1 MCISIHQLCYVH
13 VDMEPLFHALNLTV
27 NKGER
32 LALVGKNGSGKS
44 TLLRIIEGSLQPASG
59 EVICSST
66 PYYVPQHFGQF
77 GEMTVAEA
85 LKVDIPIKALQAILS
100 GDASEENFSLLN
112 DDWSVEER
120 SLSALAFW
128 DLDYIDLSQRMHT
141 LSGGEKT
148 KVFLAGIQIH
158 SPEIILMDEPTNHLD
173 SKSRNKLYDM
183 IRTGRSTMLIVSH
196 DRTLLNLLTCICE
209 LDRSSIITYGGN
221 YEFYKEQKEQA
232 LNAMQEQLDEKEK
245 DLRLA
250 RKLARETI
258 ERKNKSS
265 VRGEKQ
271 AVKKGGPRIA
281 MGNMK
286 DKAEKSTVKLNDIH
300 VEKMT
305 ALQSSI
311 SELQQAI
318 PDQRL
323 LQTDFNSSGLHIGKI
338 LINAERVNFSYGGSE
353 TDRLWQAPL
362 TLEVRSG
369 DRIHISGNN
378 GSGKTTLVKLFLGEL
393 EPTDGFITR
402 ADFSWLYIDQECS
415 LIDGELTVYEQTE
428 RFNTGLKPEHELKS
442 ILSRYL
448 FPYGTWEKKCCYL
461 SGGEKIRL
469 LFCCLMI
476 GNNTPDVFIL
486 DEPTNNLDIQS
497 VDIITAAIKSYRGT
511 VLLISHDN
519 YFKREIKIT
528 RSVELFNSGSVIKI

>member
-13 VDMEPLFHALNLTV
+13 ADMEPLFHDLNLTV
-27 NKGER
+27 NKGVR

-44 TLLRIIEGSLQPASG
+44 TLLRIIEGSLKPASG
-59 EVICSST
+59 EIICSST
-66 PYYVPQHFGQF
+66 PYYIPQHFGQF
-77 GEMTVAEA
+77 GGMTVAEA
-85 LKVDIPIKALQAILS
+85 LKIDIRIRALQAILS
-100 GDASEENFSLLN
+100 GDVSEENFILLN

-120 SLSALAFW
+120 CLSALASW
-128 DLDYIDLSQRMHT
+128 GLDYISLSQQMYT

-173 SKSRNKLYDM
+173 SRSREKLYD
-183 IRTGRSTMLIVSH
+183 IVRTGRSTMLIVSH
-196 DRTLLNLLTCICE
+196 DRTLLNLLSCICE
-209 LDRSSIITYGGN
+209 LDRSSITTYGGN

-232 LNAMQEQLDEKEK
+232 LNVMQEQLDEKEK
-245 DLRLA
+245 ELRLA
-250 RKLARETI
+250 RKLAREVI

-271 AVKKGGPRIA
+271 AIKKGVPRIA

-286 DKAEKSTVKLNDIH
+286 DKAEKNTVKLNDIH
-300 VEKMT
+300 VEKMA

-318 PDQRL
+318 PDRRL
-323 LQTDFNSSGLHIGKI
+323 LQTDFNSSGLHTGKI
-338 LINAERVNFSYGGSE
+338 LIKAEQVNFTYGGSGSKC
-353 TDRLWQAPL
+353 LWQAPIN
-362 TLEVRSG
+362 LEVRSG
-369 DRIHISGNN
+369 DRIHIGGNN
-378 GSGKTTLVKLFLGEL
+378 GSGKTTLIKLFLGEL
-393 EPTDGFITR
+393 EPTEGVISR
-402 ADFSWLYIDQECS
+402 ADFNWLYIDQECS
-415 LIDGELTVYEQTE
+415 LIDGELTVYEQAE
-428 RFNTGLKPEHELKS
+428 SFNTGLKPEHELKS
-442 ILSRYL
+442 ILNRYL
-448 FPYGTWEKKCCYL
+448 FPYGTWEKKCYYL

-519 YFKREIKIT
+519 YFKREIKII

>member
-1 MCISIHQLCYVH
+1 MCISIHQLCYIH
-13 VDMEPLFHALNLTV
+13 ADMEPLFHGLNLIV

-44 TLLRIIEGSLQPASG
+44 TLLRIIEGSLKPASG
-59 EVICSST
+59 EIICSST

-85 LKVDIPIKALQAILS
+85 LKVEIRIKALHAILS
-100 GDASEENFSLLN
+100 GDASEDNFTLLN
-112 DDWSVEER
+112 DDWGVEER
-120 SLSALAFW
+120 CLSALAFW
-128 DLDYIDLSQRMHT
+128 DLDYINLSQPMKT

-173 SKSRNKLYDM
+173 SKSRNRLYD
-183 IRTGRSTMLIVSH
+183 IIQTGRSTMLIVSH

-209 LDRSSIITYGGN
+209 LDRNSITLYGGN
-221 YEFYKEQKEQA
+221 YEFYKGQKEQA
-232 LNAMQEQLDEKEK
+232 LHAMQEQLEEKEK
-245 DLRLA
+245 ELRLA
-250 RKLARETI
+250 HKISREMM

-271 AVKKGGPRIA
+271 AIKKGIPRIA
-281 MGNMK
+281 MGNLK
-286 DKAEKSTVKLNDIH
+286 DKAEKSTVKQNDIH
-300 VEKMT
+300 IEKMA

-323 LQTDFNSSGLHIGKI
+323 LQTNFNSSDLHTGKI
-338 LINAERVNFSYGGSE
+338 LIKADRLNFSYSDSE
-353 TDRLWQAPL
+353 TEYLWQTPI

-369 DRIHISGNN
+369 DRIHIGGNN
-378 GSGKTTLVKLFLGEL
+378 GSGKSTLIKLFMGDLK
-393 EPTDGFITR
+393 PTTGFITR
-402 ADFSWLYIDQECS
+402 ADFSWVYIDQECS
-415 LIDGELTVYEQTE
+415 LINGELTVFEQTE
-428 RFNTGLKPEHELKS
+428 RFNTDLKPEHELKS
-442 ILSRYL
+442 ILNRYL

-476 GNNTPDVFIL
+476 GNNTPDIFIL

-519 YFKREIKIT
+519 YFRREIKIT